1 MLDVFEAKHGS
12 KIAGTLRSQPRQNL
26 MLLKAIAGVFEDEG
40 EEKLVSFS
48 KIFQAINQS
57 DVP

>member
-48 KIFQAINQS
+48 KIFPGA
-57 DVP
+57 